1 MQLCIVEAP
10 SLDRPKESFC
20 NALPLSIVPL
30 ALQACAFLVFAELRS
45 VVQPPVHHKCCPP
58 FSRQN
63 QFLPAKYAGY
73 QSFSSLAAMGQQPR
87 KEIRIRKNDLWR
99 RILKDST
106 SRQRIVLVVASTIE
120 HNTHLTH
127 VIWGNS
133 HRENPVCSR
142 TSKSMFVA

>member
-63 QFLPAKYAGY
+63 QFLLAKCAGY

-87 KEIRIRKNDLWR
+87 KEIRIRKKR

-106 SRQRIVLVVASTIE
+106 SRQRIVLVASTIE